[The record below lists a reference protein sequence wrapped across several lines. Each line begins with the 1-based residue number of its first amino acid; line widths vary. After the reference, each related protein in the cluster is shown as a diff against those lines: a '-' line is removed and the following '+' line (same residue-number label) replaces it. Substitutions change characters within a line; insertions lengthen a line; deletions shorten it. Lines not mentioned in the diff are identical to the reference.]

1 MSEETDNTDLEY
13 NADLQIQYKT
23 AIKKY
28 LLQCII
34 MEGSKIILFFIILSI
49 SIEITDEDATEA
61 ASIVNIIFPVSY

>member
-34 MEGSKIILFFIILSI
+34 MEGSKIILFFIIF
-49 SIEITDEDATEA
+49 A
-61 ASIVNIIFPVSY
+61 